1 MNNKYTEG
9 DLVWVPSNV
18 KAHSSFAKSLVTKVP
33 RNFLVTR
40 VGNNYINILIDG
52 EEWTVNQGDVFPPQQ
67 EPHEK

>member
-1 MNNKYTEG
+1 MNHNYTEG

-18 KAHSSFAKSLVTKVP
+18 KAHSSFAKSLITKVP

-67 EPHEK
+67 EPHGK